1 MLGYYF
7 FLALRSLRRTRMQK
21 WSRDLVAENALK
33 PSDLIWPIFVI
44 EGSGKRQP
52 VKTMPVGLTVDA
64 LTVAKMIEAKRLFQV
79 YGRSPAMLFM
89 PEARALVEL
98 EASIVRKMGDAY
110 CG

>member
-1 MLGYYF
+1 MGF
-7 FLALRSLRRTRMQK
+7 GA
-21 WSRDLVAENALK
+21 LVAA
-33 PSDLIWPIFVI
+33 PAIVRFASIM
-44 EGSGKRQP
+44 P